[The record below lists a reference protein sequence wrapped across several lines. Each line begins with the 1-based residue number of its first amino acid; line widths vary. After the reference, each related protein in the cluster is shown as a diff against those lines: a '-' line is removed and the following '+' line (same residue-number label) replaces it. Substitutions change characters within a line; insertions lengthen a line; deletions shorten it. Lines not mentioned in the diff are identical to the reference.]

1 MYELRP
7 LKNKHAQY
15 KLEYHLILV
24 TKYRKK
30 CISQKIFDFL
40 KEETERLCFLKK
52 IDVLEMNYETDH
64 IHLLLS
70 IPPQICLST
79 FINNYKSVT
88 SRHIRL
94 KFEAELKKYY
104 WKSYFWSR
112 SYLILSSG
120 GAPIEVIKK
129 YIQNQKHD

>member
-1 MYELRP
+1 MYFTRNIWFFEWGNGTTL
-7 LKNKHAQY
+7 
-15 KLEYHLILV
+15 
-24 TKYRKK
+24 
-30 CISQKIFDFL
+30 
-40 KEETERLCFLKK
+40 FLKK
-52 IDVLEMNYETDH
+52 IDVLEINYEADH

-94 KFEAELKKYY
+94 KFESELKKYY

-120 GAPIEVIKK
+120 SAPIEVIKK